1 MTEGNITDFIII
13 FAFAIIAYTYYESK
27 TSELTYVVCP
37 HDNNRYLVRNL
48 PDKDRAVAILARM
61 RKKLSLVVETMSNT
75 YSKDE
80 RVRRLKNGFNPNNI
94 SETAGNS
101 SYTSY
106 SVNKGEK
113 LVLCIRDKKN
123 VNNFIDDNTLFFVAL
138 HELAHIMTKSIGH
151 TEEFWENFRFVLKE
165 ATGMGEYRCVNYDTN
180 PKKYCGIEITNTPL
194 KCSI

>member
-1 MTEGNITDFIII
+1 MTEGNITDFIVV
-13 FAFAIIAYTYYESK
+13 FAFAIIVYTFYESK
-27 TSELTYVVCP
+27 SSELTYVISP
-37 HDNNRYLVRNL
+37 LDNNRYLVRNL
-48 PDKDRAVAILARM
+48 PDKDKAVDVLARM
-61 RKKLSLVVETMSNT
+61 RRKLIAVVEGLSNT
-75 YSKDE
+75 YTKDD
-80 RVRRLKNGFNPNNI
+80 RVKRLKRGFNPNNI

-123 VNNFIDDNTLFFVAL
+123 AHNFIDDNTLFFVAL
-138 HELAHIMTKSIGH
+138 HELAHIMTLSVGH
-151 TEEFWENFRFVLKE
+151 TEEFWENFRFILKE
-165 ATGMGEYRCVNYDTN
+165 ATGMGEYRCVNYDTE